1 MQRTDALNYHRW
13 RWCQPLIW
21 GYGFVFVGGVAER
34 AKAKASSFSTNLIAW
49 SGFNPHPV
57 RVLVSLD
64 ETLYDDDL
72 LGGFEQAANLRER
85 SQTLIQ
91 TWCYGSTIELSLP
104 SFGSSRVALAPL
116 GRLPWGSTTATRRPS
131 PTVLSR
137 ACPEAM
143 DQSWFLGVTRVRLL
157 APVISIHIKFYQ
169 RKRT

>member
-1 MQRTDALNYHRW
+1 MPAVDLRLWICLCGWRGRKGKGVVFRTN
-13 RWCQPLIW
+13 
-21 GYGFVFVGGVAER
+21 
-34 AKAKASSFSTNLIAW
+34 SIAW

-72 LGGFEQAANLRER
+72 LVGFEQAANLRGR

-91 TWCYGSTIELSLP
+91 TWCYGSTVELSPL
-104 SFGSSRVALAPL
+104 SFGSSGVALAPL

-131 PTVLSR
+131 PTAPSR
-137 ACPEAM
+137 ACPEAI
-143 DQSWFLGVTRVRLL
+143 DRSWFLGVTRVRLL